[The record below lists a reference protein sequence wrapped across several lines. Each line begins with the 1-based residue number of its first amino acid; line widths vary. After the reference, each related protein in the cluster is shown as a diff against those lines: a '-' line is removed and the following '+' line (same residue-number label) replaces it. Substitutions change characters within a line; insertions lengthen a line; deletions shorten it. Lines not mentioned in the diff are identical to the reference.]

1 MHHKHG
7 GDIYSYRQ
15 IRDFSANINALG
27 MPESVK
33 KAAEKA
39 VEACVHYPDPEY
51 RSLRRALA
59 RRENVEDGEIICGNG
74 AAELMFALAAAYRP
88 ARAFLAVPSF
98 FEYEQAL
105 SAFGCEILHYH
116 LKEFRGF
123 AMEEDFVEAI
133 PERTD
138 MIVIGNPNNPTG
150 QIVSRDVLAKLLAY
164 CAKHHIFL
172 VLDESFFDFLTGE
185 DQKLTIEGVSAV
197 SEMEHLFVLKSFT
210 KMYAMPGLRF
220 GYGICSDVK
229 LLDRMREVMQPW
241 NVSIP
246 AQMAAEAAASELEFA
261 RETAVRTARN
271 RSEMKHWLEDCGY
284 QVYGSNVNFL
294 LFKGR
299 RQPEN
304 DIIKDGLIP
313 IQSELKFDQT
323 LQEFCLEHGFLI
335 RDCSNFPGLSEGY
348 YRICVRSHEENQQLM
363 QILREAAD
371 KMNEVEAFFCDK
383 ITT

>member
-1 MHHKHG
+1 MMHHKHG

-15 IRDFSANINALG
+15 IRDFSANINAQG
-27 MPESVK
+27 MPDSVR
-33 KAAEKA
+33 KAAEQA
-39 VEACVHYPDPEY
+39 IEVCVHYPDPEY

-59 RRENVEDGEIICGNG
+59 HRENVGDEKIVCGNG
-74 AAELMFALAAAYRP
+74 AAELMFALAAASRP
-88 ARAFLAVPSF
+88 ARAFLAIPSF

-105 SAFGCEILHYH
+105 SAFGCEILYH
-116 LKEFRGF
+116 PLKESCGF
-123 AMEEDFVEAI
+123 ALEEDFVKAI
-133 PERTD
+133 PEGTD
-138 MIVIGNPNNPTG
+138 MIIIGNPNNPTG
-150 QIVSRDVLAKLLAY
+150 QIVARDVLAKLLAY

-172 VLDESFFDFLTGE
+172 VLDESFFDFLTVE
-185 DQKLTIEGVSAV
+185 DRKLTIAGVSSL

-294 LFKGR
+294 LFKDR
-299 RQPEN
+299 RQPEDDVIRN
-304 DIIKDGLIP
+304 GLSSKMTKIKSI
-313 IQSELKFDQT
+313 QT
-323 LQEFCLEHGFLI
+323 LQELCLEHGFLI

-348 YRICVRSHEENQQLM
+348 YRICVRSHEENRQLM
-363 QILREAAD
+363 QVLREAA
-371 KMNEVEAFFCDK
+371 E
-383 ITT
+383 